1 MLHCPTVHIGF
12 VTQLLWD
19 RYGPF
24 WQKLFEDAGA
34 EIVMPDPR
42 RVRSLLSDARLDPIP
57 ALAFRLVAAQALV
70 LVDADL
76 VVVPDLAGE
85 GEVDRGSGQD
95 PWIASLSYTLGA
107 TVGGLPR
114 LLPVPAQLSPATEGR
129 AVEILHQLVHDPVR
143 VRRVWDR
150 NRALARPAQGRD
162 LPQVPLSDRCSVGIL
177 GQPWLLGPPLLQVLE
192 DEGISLVAQ
201 SHFAPESLRREGERL
216 EMALLPTDRETLG
229 AAHLLSRRGDV
240 ERLMVVQDRS
250 GADGWLLRAIRR
262 LSHKPVTGR
271 LLGELPGGGVDLLL
285 ASGEVQRVSR

>member
-1 MLHCPTVHIGF
+1 MLHCPTVRIGF
-12 VTQLLWD
+12 VTQLLWE

-24 WQKLFEDAGA
+24 WQKLLADAGA
-34 EIVMPDPR
+34 EIVMPDPG

-57 ALAFRLVAAQALV
+57 ALAFRIAVAQALV

-85 GEVDRGSGQD
+85 EEVDRGSGQD
-95 PWIASLSYTLGA
+95 PWIANLSYTLGA

-114 LLPVPAQLSPATEGR
+114 LLSVPAQLSPAVEGR
-129 AVEILHQLVHDPVR
+129 AVEILHQFIRDPVQ

-150 NRALARPAQGRD
+150 NRVLAKPPQRRD
-162 LPQVPLSDRCSVGIL
+162 LPQVPMSDRCSVGVL

-192 DEGISLVAQ
+192 AEGISLVAQ
-201 SHFAPESLRREGERL
+201 SQFAPESLRREGGRL
-216 EMALLPTDRETLG
+216 EMALLPTDCETLG
-229 AAHLLSRRGDV
+229 AALLLSRRGDV

-262 LSHKPVTGR
+262 LSHKPVIGR
-271 LLGELPGGGVDLLL
+271 LLSELPGGGVDPLL
-285 ASGEVQRVSR
+285 ASGEVQRLPG